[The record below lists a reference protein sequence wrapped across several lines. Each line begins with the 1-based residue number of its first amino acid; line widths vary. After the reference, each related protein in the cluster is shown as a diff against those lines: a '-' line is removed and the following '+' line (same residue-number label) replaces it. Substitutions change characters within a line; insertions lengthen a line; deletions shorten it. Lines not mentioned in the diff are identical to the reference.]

1 MNVRRLQ
8 PGDRAQWEELWQG
21 YLDFYEHQLDA
32 NTTDHTWGRF
42 FSDDS
47 PVIGL
52 GAFEGDDLVGICHLV
67 MHASTWSVSPYC
79 YLNDL
84 FVRSDC
90 RTRGVGRTLISAA
103 TEEARAAGASKIYWQ
118 THTDNATARRL
129 YDQVAGN
136 LGFIVYE
143 SELDDGQKMFT
154 TPV

>member
-8 PGDRAQWEELWQG
+8 PEDRSKWDELWRG
-21 YLDFYEHQLDA
+21 YLDFYEHQLDST
-32 NTTDHTWGRF
+32 TTDHTWSRF
-42 FSDDS
+42 FGEGT

-52 GAFEGDDLVGICHLV
+52 GAFEDGDLLGICHLV
-67 MHASTWSVSPYC
+67 VHASTWSVAPYC

-84 FVRSDC
+84 FVRSDR
-90 RTRGVGRTLISAA
+90 RTKGVGRTLIEAA
-103 TEEARAAGASKIYWQ
+103 AEEARAAGASKIYWQ

-143 SELDDGQKMFT
+143 VELDD
-154 TPV
+154 

>member
-32 NTTDHTWGRF
+32 STTDQTWGRF
-42 FSDDS
+42 FGDDS

-67 MHASTWSVSPYC
+67 LHASTWSIAPYC

-84 FVRSDC
+84 FVRPDR
-90 RTRGVGRTLISAA
+90 RTQGVGRTLISAA
-103 TEEARAAGASKIYWQ
+103 TEEARAARASKIYWQ
-118 THTDNATARRL
+118 THTDNSTARRL

-143 SELDDGQKMFT
+143 AELDDGQQMFS